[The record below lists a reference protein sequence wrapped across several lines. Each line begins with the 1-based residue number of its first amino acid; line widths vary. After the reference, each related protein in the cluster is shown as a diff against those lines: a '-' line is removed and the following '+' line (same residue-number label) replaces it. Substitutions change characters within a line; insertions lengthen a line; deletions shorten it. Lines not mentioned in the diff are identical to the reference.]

1 MWIGIVLAMAV
12 MAVIGK
18 AISNA
23 ASYMDDSFRWGG
35 RDGK

>member
-1 MWIGIVLAMAV
+1 MWIGIVLV